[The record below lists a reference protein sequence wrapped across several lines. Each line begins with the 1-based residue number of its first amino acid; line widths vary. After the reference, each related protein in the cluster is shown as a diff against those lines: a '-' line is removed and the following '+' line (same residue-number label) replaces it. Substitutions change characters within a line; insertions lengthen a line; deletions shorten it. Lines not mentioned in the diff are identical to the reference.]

1 MTNFRMEIHGLI
13 GASLPWSIGFYFSGS
28 VSESA
33 ASGTFNTAAG
43 VLFTDATNGLDQF
56 MNAEITTTLTTVS
69 TMSSTF
75 RQTTLTQATLSH
87 LGTDANA
94 SLPWNTAMVVTF
106 RTASRT
112 KFGHGRVF
120 LPPFAEDNIAS
131 HVWKSTVTAK
141 VAAGFQT
148 LRTSMTSGGLTQF
161 IVGKVVG
168 VSGNPPFTPL
178 TCTGGDVSDKPGQQR
193 RRVSKVVP
201 TRTTFT

>member
-1 MTNFRMEIHGLI
+1 MANYKCEIHGLI
-13 GASLPWSIGFYFSGS
+13 AGTLPWSIGMYFSGS
-28 VSESA
+28 VSESS

-56 MNAEITTTLTTVS
+56 LNAEVTTTNTLVS
-69 TMSSTF
+69 TQSATF
-75 RQTTLTQATLSH
+75 HQTTATSAALVH

-94 SLPWNTAMVVTF
+94 SLPWQTAMVVTF
-106 RTASRT
+106 RSVQKTR
-112 KFGHGRVF
+112 FGHGRVF
-120 LPPFAEDNIAS
+120 LPPMASDNIAS
-131 HVWKSTVTAK
+131 HVFKSTVTAK

-161 IVGKVVG
+161 IVGKVPSIG
-168 VSGNPPFTPL
+168 GNPAFSPL
-178 TCTGGDVSDKPGQQR
+178 TCIGGDVSDKPGVQR